1 MRNLN
6 ELVGTLTE
14 DIDVMI
20 EAMLEKEQKLA
31 DLFKKTSKIMSEYE
45 KETEEM
51 VKQLYKARDEQV
63 FAVLKKFIGFQFSFQ
78 KLKIKNCAAN
88 FRFKYNKR

>member
-1 MRNLN
+1 M
-6 ELVGTLTE
+6 GTLTE

-51 VKQLYKARDEQV
+51 VKLLHKARDKQV
-63 FAVLKKFIGFQFSFQ
+63 FVRVKTLSSAF
-78 KLKIKNCAAN
+78 N
-88 FRFKYNKR
+88 FDFKS

>member
-20 EAMLEKEQKLA
+20 EAMLEKEQKLIA
-31 DLFKKTSKIMSEYE
+31 LFKKTFKVMSEYE

-63 FAVLKKFIGFQFSFQ
+63 FFCVKKILSVF
-78 KLKIKNCAAN
+78 N
-88 FRFKYNKR
+88 FHFKS